1 MERENNFELLRIIAC
16 ILVVITH
23 TSAIYITYYLNI
35 EGREF
40 FIANIWN
47 SISRPAVPIF
57 VLLSGRYALREK
69 IKIKKEYYKKKFKQI
84 GIPMLSWSC
93 IYIIYLCIVDG
104 FDNIIGYIKSW
115 ILGAP
120 FYHLWYLYMS
130 IGLYFLVPYLIKLKE
145 KIGKKK
151 FLYLGIFFLFLG
163 LILQKIEFFLEV
175 NNFFNKVGIFK
186 YIYYISLFQQLK
198 FIKYLGYFILGYS
211 LTGIKF
217 SLKNI
222 GLILVI
228 TFVCMILIVQYTRN
242 LNFYSNNYFF
252 VMIIAISLYLFFQN
266 IRLKIA
272 CSRISQYT
280 FRIYLVHII
289 ILVLIINN
297 LNIVHR
303 LGVFWGIPILTVVVF
318 IFSFFMAW
326 IIKKMKVKFL

>member
-16 ILVVITH
+16 ILVIITH
-23 TSAIYITYYLNI
+23 TSSIYITYYLKI
-35 EGREF
+35 EGIEF

-47 SISRPAVPIF
+47 SISRAAVPIF
-57 VLLSGRYALREK
+57 VLLSGRYSLREN

-84 GIPMLSWSC
+84 GIPMLNWSC

-104 FDNIIGYIKSW
+104 FDDIVGYIKSW
-115 ILGAP
+115 ILGVP

-163 LILQKIEFFLEV
+163 IILQKIEFFLEA
-175 NNFFNKVGIFK
+175 NNFFNKIGIFK
-186 YIYYISLFQQLK
+186 YIYYINLFQQLK

-211 LTGIKF
+211 LTELKF
-217 SLKNI
+217 STKNS
-222 GLILVI
+222 GLILLI
-228 TFVCMILIVQYTRN
+228 TLICMIITVQYTRN

-266 IRLKIA
+266 MKLKIVYL
-272 CSRISQYT
+272 RISQYT
-280 FRIYLVHII
+280 FRIYLIHVI

-297 LNIVHR
+297 LNITHQ

-318 IFSFFMAW
+318 IFSFFIAW
-326 IIKKMKVKFL
+326 LIKKMKFKFL